1 MIAALG
7 HRQCCIFILH
17 SDWNQYRY
25 SIELGRTRCGQ
36 PRGSFRLLRK
46 GFDMTEKA
54 TRPRR
59 LVQLELPPE
68 TAKAI
73 DRLAGTENISRA
85 AFRRLLVQ
93 SAQSAAEPAV

>member
-1 MIAALG
+1 MTAALG
-7 HRQCCIFILH
+7 HQCCIFLLH

-36 PRGSFRLLRK
+36 PRGSFLLLRK

-68 TAKAI
+68 TVEAI
-73 DRLAGTENISRA
+73 DRLAGTETISRA
-85 AFRRLLVQ
+85 AWIRRLR
-93 SAQSAAEPAV
+93 AVLESPHEAV

>member
-1 MIAALG
+1 MTAALG
-7 HRQCCIFILH
+7 HQCCIFLLH
-17 SDWNQYRY
+17 SDRNQYRY
-25 SIELGRTRCGQ
+25 TIEFRRTCCGQ

-68 TAKAI
+68 TVEAST
-73 DRLAGTENISRA
+73 GW
-85 AFRRLLVQ
+85 
-93 SAQSAAEPAV
+93 PALKLFGVYAVLESPHEAV